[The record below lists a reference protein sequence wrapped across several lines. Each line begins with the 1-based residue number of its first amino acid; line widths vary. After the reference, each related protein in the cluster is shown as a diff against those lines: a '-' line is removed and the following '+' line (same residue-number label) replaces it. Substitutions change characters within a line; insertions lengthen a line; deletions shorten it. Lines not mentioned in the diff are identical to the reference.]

1 MPCPAPTGAPEP
13 PARPATP
20 ACLHPQPASNAP
32 AAPTERAP
40 HRAPPRACSPTCP
53 HPPTLHLHTPFCS
66 STPCAHTLPGPAPAP
81 RAPAPLPCPEHARTY
96 ACPHPA
102 CSRALRARP
111 HLMHTAHTFSPARR
125 AHAHALLA
133 HLHPVH
139 PPPAHTYALLR
150 DRTPPAR
157 RPTPRVHTCPGAP
170 APRTP
175 PAHLRPCTPARPHTH
190 PPRAAPPPGP
200 AL

>member
-1 MPCPAPTGAPEP
+1 MPSTHGCPRAAGSPCGP
-13 PARPATP
+13 R
-20 ACLHPQPASNAP
+20 LP
-32 AAPTERAP
+32 AAPTCKQCTCRT
-40 HRAPPRACSPTCP
+40 HRACTPPCTPARLQ
-53 HPPTLHLHTPFCS
+53 LHLPTPPGSAPTPFCS

-111 HLMHTAHTFSPARR
+111 HLVHTAHTFSPARR

>member
-1 MPCPAPTGAPEP
+1 MPSTHGCPRAAGSPCSP
-13 PARPATP
+13 R
-20 ACLHPQPASNAP
+20 LP
-32 AAPTERAP
+32 AAPTCKQCTCRT
-40 HRAPPRACSPTCP
+40 HRARTPPCTPARLQPHLPT
-53 HPPTLHLHTPFCS
+53 PPDSAPTPFCS

-111 HLMHTAHTFSPARR
+111 HLVHTAHTFSPARR

-133 HLHPVH
+133 HLHRVH